1 MKINQKSNKLTSST
15 KEQKNHGHLNHMNG
29 VSYSINDPILKLRI
43 VASSCFF
50 GEPMYYHDESKI
62 SSKKTPTNKTSKQTS
77 YLENTLG
84 DILQIPDYQNFSPS
98 KLIETVIDE
107 ALNYNP
113 EATLIEAVRLRNEEH
128 MRVTPQVIM
137 VRAANS
143 TNVRGTS
150 LISKYGQE
158 IMKRTDDAITQLA
171 YQVKVFGKPIPN
183 SLKKA
188 WKKFIESKDAY
199 QLAKYKLENK
209 EFKLFDIINLTHA
222 YNEDID
228 KLMKGNLTNQEK
240 TWESYISKNGS
251 NKETWTQS
259 VELMG
264 HMALL
269 RNLKNLSKNSVDEE
283 KYLPKLLN
291 TVVNGKQLP
300 FRYYSAYKAIEN
312 EKVSSNLLDTIEEC
326 LEKSLTNLPTF
337 KGKVMSLCDNSGSAT
352 GTMTSS
358 LGSVKV
364 SEIANLTA
372 IITGKCA
379 EDGYVGV
386 FGDRLEVVPVRKKAS
401 IFDQLKTVNKI
412 GDEIGG
418 GTETGIWLF
427 FDKAIK
433 EKQHWDHIFVY
444 SDMQAG
450 HGGLYGRYP
459 AEYSKHKWFNSD
471 HIDVASLIKTY
482 RETVNKNVNVYLIQ
496 MAGYQDTLA
505 PEFYDKTFILGGWGE
520 GLLKFADSMSKNL
533 K

>member
-1 MKINQKSNKLTSST
+1 MCSSD
-15 KEQKNHGHLNHMNG
+15 L
-29 VSYSINDPILKLRI
+29 
-43 VASSCFF
+43 
-50 GEPMYYHDESKI
+50 
-62 SSKKTPTNKTSKQTS
+62 
-77 YLENTLG
+77 
-84 DILQIPDYQNFSPS
+84 
-98 KLIETVIDE
+98 
-107 ALNYNP
+107 
-113 EATLIEAVRLRNEEH
+113 
-128 MRVTPQVIM
+128 
-137 VRAANS
+137 
-143 TNVRGTS
+143 
-150 LISKYGQE
+150 
-158 IMKRTDDAITQLA
+158 
-171 YQVKVFGKPIPN
+171 
-183 SLKKA
+183 
-188 WKKFIESKDAY
+188 
-199 QLAKYKLENK
+199 
-209 EFKLFDIINLTHA
+209 
-222 YNEDID
+222 NEDID